1 MLDVR
6 ALVVLREGCRSAQ
19 YEGSCSARR
28 EGCCTIRRYLLPLN
42 LVEVSL
48 APGHVMSGALI
59 CENYDMVQCCFE
71 LVVTDELRFQACGH
85 GDAVECFQ
93 RREIRF
99 NTSTFTQLR
108 SLASTDHDAAP
119 LEHLL
124 GQYSRRRPSPGSS
137 RFEIRIG
144 SCLLVPFANTRVELR
159 QRPSLRIVASYRSS
173 ATYG

>member
-1 MLDVR
+1 MR

-119 LEHLL
+119 LSTYLDNIRDAVRRQVRRVL
-124 GQYSRRRPSPGSS
+124 KYVLVRAFSFRSRTP
-137 RFEIRIG
+137 E
-144 SCLLVPFANTRVELR
+144 
-159 QRPSLRIVASYRSS
+159 
-173 ATYG
+173 